1 MLFPGAFFNKSLG
14 SITALSMFLINMA
27 ISPILY
33 GLVHFL
39 AWGDRFPTPLE
50 RVLWRVSSFVVTCSG
65 LVNVSV
71 ILFLTWLENRA
82 IVSDSK
88 SGGLTISICFV
99 IVPFTHILASG
110 FLVVESFRQL
120 PFLDSAA
127 YGLPSWSNYWPHLS

>member
-1 MLFPGAFFNKSLG
+1 MLIPGTIANELPR
-14 SITALSMFLINMA
+14 SIVAVSVSINTA

-39 AWGDRFPTPLE
+39 SAWGDRFPTPLE
-50 RVLWRVSSFVVTCSG
+50 RVLWHVSSFVVTCSG
-65 LVNVSV
+65 LVDISV
-71 ILFLTWLENRA
+71 ALFLAWLEK
-82 IVSDSK
+82 SDIISESK
-88 SGGLTISICFV
+88 AGTLGRGICFV
-99 IVPFTHILASG
+99 TIPFTHILASG